1 MNRYA
6 LSRMCYLGTS
16 GVHGPSVGQ
25 DGDDFRHSR
34 FCTNLV
40 SRVMEGGRAFSAYSP
55 SDVVTDA
62 SLGPGD
68 SLFLCSVLAN
78 IFGCLATTILFN
90 STKWCKKDGNWYHIL
105 KTPLRWF
112 GGCSPKRQNNIYSF
126 HCFDYPCFFSFSR
139 LDFAGDLFVLFR
151 TLDLWVLCF
160 RCSWDNLSI
169 YSNHVFLLTRNLHY
183 INCTNKHSWPKQ

>member
-1 MNRYA
+1 MEPRECMVH
-6 LSRMCYLGTS
+6 RLGKMETTFAT
-16 GVHGPSVGQ
+16 Q
-25 DGDDFRHSR
+25 DFAPTLFPG
-34 FCTNLV
+34 LW
-40 SRVMEGGRAFSAYSP
+40 RVDGLFQP
-55 SDVVTDA
+55 ILDVVTDA

-105 KTPLRWF
+105 KTPLY
-112 GGCSPKRQNNIYSF
+112 SPKRQNNIYSF

-160 RCSWDNLSI
+160 RWSWDNLSI

-183 INCTNKHSWPKQ
+183 INYTNKHSWPKQ